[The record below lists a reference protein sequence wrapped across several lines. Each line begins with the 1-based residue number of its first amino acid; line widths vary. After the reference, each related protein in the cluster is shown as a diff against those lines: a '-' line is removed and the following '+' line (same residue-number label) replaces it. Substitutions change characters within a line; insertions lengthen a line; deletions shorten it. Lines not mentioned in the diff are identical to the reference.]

1 MRTQFARCQV
11 LCGLAVLMLALAARA
26 DEGDDDS
33 NIDNAGESDGAQWR
47 LSPGSGPADDS
58 GDDWGD
64 KGRWFTA
71 WSNSISVRLKSS
83 STAPNYAP
91 DVTNSTVRVLV
102 RPTIAGNALRIKLE
116 NTLGKSPVV
125 LSAAFVGQAG
135 TGAAIAPGTNRP
147 LTFQGQPGITLQ
159 PGEGAY
165 SDPLPFPV
173 KPFQRLAV
181 SLNVVSAAEVS
192 AHSLGLATTYISP
205 GPVGSSESD
214 AGFAP
219 VNQDAGTFPIY
230 WVAAVDVKSGTAAG
244 TIVTFGDSITDGRCS
259 TRDPA
264 TGVIYPDQYNRWT
277 DLLAARLQARYG
289 KRAPA
294 IANEG
299 IAGNRVAAPTGPTNY
314 AGTGP
319 AALDRLD
326 NDVLGRAGLRWVVF
340 FEGTNDIF
348 GGSGAATLIAAI
360 QQVIDRVHAKGVPI
374 IGSPIIPRGKTTSAP
389 GWSPA
394 MEAVRLQVNHWI
406 RTQANFDGMIEFPAL
421 MQGPIDAASASE
433 TIWRDYSCFDNTH
446 PNKAGY
452 QAMGSY
458 VDLGLFKIEQD
469 W

>member
-26 DEGDDDS
+26 DGGDDDS

-83 STAPNYAP
+83 SAAPNYAP

-181 SLNVVSAAEVS
+181 SLNVLSAAEVS

-214 AGFAP
+214 ASFAP

-230 WVAAVDVKSGTAAG
+230 WIAAVDVKSGTAAG